1 MRLYSSRDVEELQ
14 LEYHALLEARIF
26 LVYRPFAVSNM
37 LAEKG

>member
-26 LVYRPFAVSNM
+26 SFTAPSPSVNM